1 MWQDIRVAWRF
12 LIKSR
17 TGTVVAVLTLG
28 VTVAVCT
35 IAVGVL
41 DQAFWRSIAVEQGD
55 ELVTVYNTRSSA
67 PQFQVLSYPDYA
79 DLRDRLQD
87 GVDLAAFVRI
97 ENTLAGGTWPVR
109 VWGELVSENYFGV
122 LGAKPFVGR
131 LLTGDD
137 VRVLS
142 REPVVVLGYDFWRR
156 SFAADPSVIGKTIRL
171 GRNDYTVLGV
181 TAPGFHGP
189 AYASDFWISLMM
201 ASQVF
206 GQDLLSR
213 ADVPLFQTVARPHPG
228 TTLPQIQGRVRALET
243 SASKDDW
250 RLAVFPAMYLKFWPA
265 YRSAVG
271 RFLGAF
277 AGLSG
282 CLLLISCANLA
293 GLLIARAGERQRELA
308 LRQALG
314 ATRVQLVR
322 RLTAESII
330 LTVLGGV
337 TGLLFAYLG
346 ASFVERIPVPVPAR
360 LGVSFDARLGGICL
374 AVSLVAS
381 LLFTA
386 MSALKGLR
394 SGIQIVLVSSA
405 GTLAP
410 KAGAQR
416 LLVIAQVA
424 VSCILLTV
432 GGLLLKS
439 ALNVNEIDVGFD
451 SANRL
456 IARVGLN
463 DQGYT
468 PSTGNA
474 FYRRLQEDLERQ
486 PQVESV
492 ALGWLAPLAA
502 IRAVGTFFVSGS
514 SQPLQARYN
523 VVGPGYFKTLNIELR
538 GGREFEPHDTQ
549 SSEPVAIVNEV
560 LAARI
565 SGDVI
570 GESVKV
576 ANEASPRRIVGVV
589 REIKYNGITEPSQP
603 FVYLPLAQA
612 FRPDV
617 FVHLRTRSAS
627 AAELLRAELRT
638 LDPNV
643 PLSDVRTLADQLHEA
658 RAVPRAS
665 AVVSGAASA
674 IAVLLALVGVYGVLT
689 TSVERR
695 KRELAIRAAL
705 GATPLEIGRHVI
717 LQGAALT
724 GIGLALGLG
733 ASFGVGRIVADLLF
747 GVEPHDAVVFTVVPL
762 LVLMASAMSWLA
774 PARRAAS
781 VDPAAILKSE

>member
-12 LIKSR
+12 LIKRR
-17 TGTVVAVLTLG
+17 TATVVAVLTLG
-28 VTVAVCT
+28 VAVAVCT

-41 DQAFWRSIAVEQGD
+41 DQAFWRSIAAERGD
-55 ELVTVYNTRSSA
+55 ELVTVYNSRLSA

-79 DLRDRLQD
+79 DLRDRLRD

-97 ENTLAGGTWPVR
+97 ENTLGGGTWPAR
-109 VWGELVSENYFGV
+109 VWGELVSGNYFGV

-131 LLTGDD
+131 LLTADD
-137 VRVLS
+137 DRILS

-156 SFAADPSVIGKTIRL
+156 SFGADPAVIGKTIRL

-181 TAPGFHGP
+181 TPPGFHGP
-189 AYASDFWISLMM
+189 AYASDFWIPLMM
-201 ASQVF
+201 AQQVF
-206 GQDLLSR
+206 GRDLLSR
-213 ADVPLFQTVARPHPG
+213 PEVPLFQTVARPHPG
-228 TTLPQIQGRVRALET
+228 TTLPQIQGRVRAFET
-243 SASKDDW
+243 SVSKDGW

-265 YRSAVG
+265 YRSAVA

-277 AGLSG
+277 VGLSA
-282 CLLLISCANLA
+282 CILIISCANLA

-322 RLTAESII
+322 RLAAESII
-330 LTVLGGV
+330 LMVLGGV
-337 TGLLFAYLG
+337 TGVLFAYLG
-346 ASFVERIPVPVPAR
+346 ASFVERVPVPVPAR
-360 LGVSFDARLGGICL
+360 LGVSFDARLGVICL

-394 SGIQIVLVSSA
+394 SDIQIVLVSSA

-416 LLVIAQVA
+416 MLVIAQVA

-432 GGLLLKS
+432 GGLLLRS
-439 ALNVNEIDVGFD
+439 ALNVNKIDVGFD
-451 SANRL
+451 SANRV
-456 IARVGLN
+456 IARVGLS

-468 PSTGNA
+468 ASTGNA
-474 FYRRLQEDLERQ
+474 FYRRLQEDLERH
-486 PQVESV
+486 PQVEAV

-502 IRAVGTFFVSGS
+502 IRAVGTFLVSGS

-523 VVGPGYFKTLNIELR
+523 VVGPAYFKTLNIELR
-538 GGREFEPHDTQ
+538 GGREFEPRDTQ

-576 ANEASPRRIVGVV
+576 ANETSPRRIVGVV

-617 FVHLRTRSAS
+617 FVHLRTRLAS
-627 AAELLRAELRT
+627 APELLRAELQT

-643 PLSDVRTLADQLHEA
+643 ALSDVRTLADQLHEA
-658 RAVPRAS
+658 RAMPRAS
-665 AVVSGAASA
+665 AMVSGGASV

-705 GATPLEIGRHVI
+705 GATPLEIGSHVI
-717 LQGAALT
+717 LEGAGLT

-733 ASFGVGRIVADLLF
+733 ASFGAGRIVADLLF
-747 GVEPHDAVVFTVVPL
+747 GVEPHDATVFAVVPL
-762 LVLMASAMSWLA
+762 LVLTVSAMSWLA

-781 VDPAAILKSE
+781 VDPAAILRSE